1 MTKLVFSCAAD
12 VKAYEGREIGVS
24 DWILVDQDRINRF
37 ADATEDHQWIH
48 VDVERAKREMPI
60 GTTIAHGYL
69 LISLMPKLLD
79 TFVEFQGLK
88 RVINYGLN
96 EVRFKNMVPA
106 GKRVRMRAELK
117 SARQR
122 AGGLPQ
128 HFQRP
133 GIYSRSAT
141 VAVAW
146 AVRFRV
152 RRHRAAA
159 ARWPPLET
167 NARRHRPGRSPR
179 AAGTTAIARRRRRRT
194 PLRRGR

>member
-1 MTKLVFSCAAD
+1 MTKLVFRCAAD
-12 VKAYEGREIGVS
+12 VKAYEGQEIGVS

-48 VDVERAKREMPI
+48 VDVERARRELPI

-79 TFVEFQGLK
+79 TFVEFQCLK

-106 GKRVRMRAELK
+106 GKPVRMRGRLK

-122 AGGLPQ
+122 AGGTQ
-128 HFQRP
+128 V
-133 GIYSRSAT
+133 I
-141 VAVAW
+141 
-146 AVRFRV
+146 
-152 RRHRAAA
+152 
-159 ARWPPLET
+159 LENT
-167 NARRHRPGRSPR
+167 IEIEGESKPACTSE
-179 AAGTTAIARRRRRRT
+179 TLVLYLCET
-194 PLRRGR
+194 

>member
-37 ADATEDHQWIH
+37 ADATDDHQWIH
-48 VDVERAKREMPI
+48 VDVERARRELPI

-69 LISLMPKLLD
+69 LVSLMPRLLD

-96 EVRFKNMVPA
+96 EVRFKNMVPS
-106 GKRVRMRAELK
+106 GKRVRMRTELK

-122 AGGLPQ
+122 AGGLQ
-128 HFQRP
+128 V
-133 GIYSRSAT
+133 I
-141 VAVAW
+141 
-146 AVRFRV
+146 
-152 RRHRAAA
+152 
-159 ARWPPLET
+159 LENT
-167 NARRHRPGRSPR
+167 IEIEGETKPAC
-179 AAGTTAIARRRRRRT
+179 TAET
-194 PLRRGR
+194 LVLYFFEN

>member
-1 MTKLVFSCAAD
+1 MTTTFSSIQDLLGAA
-12 VKAYEGREIGVS
+12 GRELGTT
-24 DWILVDQDRINRF
+24 DWITVTQDRINQF

-48 VDVERAKREMPI
+48 VDVECAKRELPI

-106 GKRVRMRAELK
+106 GKRVRMRGKLK

-122 AGGLPQ
+122 AGGLQ
-128 HFQRP
+128 V
-133 GIYSRSAT
+133 I
-141 VAVAW
+141 
-146 AVRFRV
+146 
-152 RRHRAAA
+152 
-159 ARWPPLET
+159 LENT
-167 NARRHRPGRSPR
+167 LEIEGETKPACTSE
-179 AAGTTAIARRRRRRT
+179 T
-194 PLRRGR
+194 LVLYFFES

>member
-1 MTKLVFSCAAD
+1 MAKLVFTCAAD

-48 VDVERAKREMPI
+48 VDVERARRELPV

-69 LISLMPKLLD
+69 LISLMPRLLD

-106 GKRVRMRAELK
+106 GRRVRMRGLLK

-122 AGGLPQ
+122 AGGLQ
-128 HFQRP
+128 V
-133 GIYSRSAT
+133 I
-141 VAVAW
+141 
-146 AVRFRV
+146 
-152 RRHRAAA
+152 
-159 ARWPPLET
+159 LENT
-167 NARRHRPGRSPR
+167 IEIEGEAKP
-179 AAGTTAIARRRRRRT
+179 ACTAET
-194 PLRRGR
+194 LVLYFFES